1 MKNAENVR
9 KLLHAMNG
17 FALAYDSLKV
27 EINNYEQETGASV
40 NDLPGFT
47 KHYPFDKSFDELA
60 VDQWVSNTVE
70 KVRQTAFKVLDYE
83 YLNTGGHCMVGIFEV
98 WLPERNQTVYVLTN
112 EEGYSM
118 VTVDYL
124 RRDLDIYD
132 YDELTIECSDWCRLT
147 GNEKYFELYKYC
159 LNEYTKSDCRYFG
172 SVTQLPINLLCDEL
186 KNQIT
191 EDYAQW
197 LKDNEYDSVETDG
210 QKIIMNPYYEAP
222 SEEDELLKAINE
234 FKLWH
239 SSTAGLEEYYNE
251 MYTLEFAGHKVELP
265 FMADVWDAVDTLLDR
280 VIQDW

>member
-9 KLLHAMNG
+9 KLLHSMNG
-17 FALAYDSLKV
+17 FALAYDSLKK
-27 EINNYEQETGASV
+27 EISDYEQETGASV

-47 KHYPFDKSFDELA
+47 ENYPFDKSFDELA
-60 VDQWVSNTVE
+60 VDQWVSHTVE
-70 KVRQTAFKVLDYE
+70 KVRQSAFTVLNYE

-98 WLPERNQTVYVLTN
+98 WLPERLQTVYVSVN

-118 VTVDYL
+118 SVVDHIRNYL
-124 RRDLDIYD
+124 EIYD
-132 YDELTIECSDWCRLT
+132 YDEITIECGDWSRLT
-147 GNEKYFELYKYC
+147 GNEKYFELYKHC

-172 SVTQLPINLLCDEL
+172 HITMLPISLLSDEL

-210 QKIIMNPYYEAP
+210 QKIIVSPYYEAP
-222 SEEDELLKAINE
+222 SEEDKMLKAINE

-239 SSTAGLEEYYNE
+239 SSTAGLEEYYSE
-251 MYTLEFAGHKVELP
+251 MYKLEFAGHKVELP
-265 FMADVWDAVDTLLDR
+265 FMADVWDAVDTMLDR